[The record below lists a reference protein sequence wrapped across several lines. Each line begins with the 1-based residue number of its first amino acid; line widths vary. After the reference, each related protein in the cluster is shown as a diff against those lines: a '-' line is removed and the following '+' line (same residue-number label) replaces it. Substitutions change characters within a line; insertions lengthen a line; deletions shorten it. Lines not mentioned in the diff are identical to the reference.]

1 MSGVLLRLKTEWN
14 GAGASL
20 SILQKSLISGKGIN
34 TVPVFGVSRNETLL
48 VDSGQDSVV
57 LAQAF
62 EPLRFHR
69 ERATGRSSC

>member
-1 MSGVLLRLKTEWN
+1 MSN
-14 GAGASL
+14 
-20 SILQKSLISGKGIN
+20 LQKSLISGKRIN

-48 VDSGQDSVV
+48 VDSCQDSVV

-62 EPLRFHR
+62 ETLRFPL